1 MAGTARCA
9 AICVRL
15 LRPNSDKLT
24 PQPTAR
30 ANQQGLATSWEQ
42 PQPSWSLFR
51 SASFGFG
58 VLTAEA
64 ETLSWAWR
72 QNEALE
78 GPPLADAF
86 VIRKGESARGG
97 GGVTRRAVLRA

>member
-1 MAGTARCA
+1 
-9 AICVRL
+9 
-15 LRPNSDKLT
+15 
-24 PQPTAR
+24 
-30 ANQQGLATSWEQ
+30 
-42 PQPSWSLFR
+42 
-51 SASFGFG
+51 